1 VGRPTNLL
9 VEPRACGRM
18 FKDSNKHR
26 VGARTS
32 NHHLVYKDYCAFREC
47 HLLWR
52 FHRAYRGS
60 VKNLIGHQPDPTKVL
75 LFLPFPSPL
84 PPACLLSDTHLA
96 ACDRQGPGWL
106 LEGPP
111 DPGPLAHS
119 LRLRASVRP
128 LHRPETRVR
137 PLHRAVQSHLHRE
150 RQVPRLGDRAEQE
163 GAADRNRQ

>member
-1 VGRPTNLL
+1 VGRPINLL
-9 VEPRACGRM
+9 VEPRACARM

-32 NHHLVYKDYCAFREC
+32 NHPIVYKDYCALREC

-52 FHRAYRGS
+52 FHRAYRGP
-60 VKNLIGHQPDPTKVL
+60 VENLSGHQPDPTKVL
-75 LFLPFPSPL
+75 PILPFPSPL
-84 PPACLLSDTHLA
+84 PPAGLLSHAHLA

-119 LRLRASVRP
+119 LRLRASFRP
-128 LHRPETRVR
+128 LHRPETRFR
-137 PLHRAVQSHLHRE
+137 PLRRAV
-150 RQVPRLGDRAEQE
+150 
-163 GAADRNRQ
+163 